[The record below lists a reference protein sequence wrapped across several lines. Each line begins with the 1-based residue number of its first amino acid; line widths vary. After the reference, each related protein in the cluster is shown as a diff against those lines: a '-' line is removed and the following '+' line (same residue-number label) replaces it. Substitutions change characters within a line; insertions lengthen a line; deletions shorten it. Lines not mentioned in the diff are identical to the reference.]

1 MKTQIRGVLIVI
13 LLITTAIACNQN
25 TSKKEVSV
33 ENDLIGD
40 YWVGV
45 HKDTL
50 IRRGDYSGK
59 LNFDGEFFLIQS
71 ENKIESG
78 FVSWYEGENLDFT
91 YDKDSDD
98 IIDKIITSLDLK
110 NKTISLYGELRNM
123 ELLDFNTIILVRQK
137 KLNDEYDKVKFVRVP
152 KFFPK
157 KPIEYLKEKKEE
169 LDLGLIT
176 KAEYESLLQKTKKYI
191 EY

>member
-13 LLITTAIACNQN
+13 LLITTVIACNQN
-25 TSKKEVSV
+25 ASKKEVSV

-40 YWVGV
+40 YWVEAYN
-45 HKDTL
+45 DTL
-50 IRRGDYSGK
+50 LYYNNRNELYFYGGYKRFIDNNTMESGYISYAEADQK
-59 LNFDGEFFLIQS
+59 YNIKERFDITKFDDITFMDVDIDNLNFKYSDGLLHLIKIIDY
-71 ENKIESG
+71 NKIVISVAEDES
-78 FVSWYEGENLDFT
+78 S
-91 YDKDSDD
+91 SD
-98 IIDKIITSLDLK
+98 T
-110 NKTISLYGELRNM
+110 M
-123 ELLDFNTIILVRQK
+123 VRI
-137 KLNDEYDKVKFVRVP
+137 P

>member
-1 MKTQIRGVLIVI
+1 MKVNVKDILIGI
-13 LLITTAIACNQN
+13 FLISTVIACNQN
-25 TSKKEVSV
+25 TPKKEVSI

-40 YWVGV
+40 YWVEAYN
-45 HKDTL
+45 DTL
-50 IRRGDYSGK
+50 IRRGGYSGK
-59 LNFDGEFFLIQS
+59 LNFDGNYILFLGKNNA
-71 ENKIESG
+71 ETG
-78 FVSWYEGENLDFT
+78 YVRWYEGKDLDVRI
-91 YDKDSDD
+91 DKDNDE
-98 IIDKIITSLDLK
+98 KVITSFDLK
-110 NKTISLYGELRNM
+110 NKTITIYDELRNM

-176 KAEYESLLQKTKKYI
+176 EAEYERLLKKTKKYI